1 MKIESLRRLRGPN
14 VYLSR
19 PAVVARLDLGALAG
33 VETCDITGFPER
45 LLRALPGLTEHHCA
59 AGAPGGFVSRLR
71 GGTYFGHVT
80 EHVCLELSQLIG
92 RDVSFGRTVSTDEP
106 SVYQLILECPV
117 DEPSDSSVPR
127 DLLTMAVELVTEIVA
142 GRSFSGVALASAAS
156 GIPQM
161 QHGSA
166 ADRLAELA
174 AIASLAEREATGPS
188 TRAIIAA
195 ARRRGIPVERCGDL
209 SLIRLGWGN
218 RRRLAWAA
226 MSDRTSGVGIDIA
239 GDKEITRRLLADAG
253 VPIPAG
259 GQACTAAAAARLFAE
274 LGGPVVVKPRQGRQG
289 DRVTLNVMTGAETT
303 YAFSAAGE
311 DVIIERQLAGRDYR
325 VLVVAGEVVAAAE
338 RIAAHVV
345 GDGRSTVTELV
356 DRTNTDPRRG
366 AGHSRVLTRITVDD
380 AVLRVL
386 ERQGHTLA
394 YVPSAGQKV
403 WLRETT
409 NLSTGGT
416 SHDVTDR
423 VHPDVT
429 RLCLRVA
436 ALVGLDICGID
447 LRLADIADPLA
458 PVRAGDEVS
467 GGVIEVNAVPGLRM
481 HLAPVRGRAHDVGDA
496 IVRAMFPAGSDGRIP
511 AVAVTGTNGKTTV
524 ARMTAHLLGDS
535 GKRIGLTT
543 TDGVSIDG
551 REIFRADATGP
562 LSAQMVLGDP
572 GVQVAVLET
581 ARGGLLK
588 RGLGYDWSDVGV
600 LTNITADHLG
610 QDGLATI
617 EDLAHVKALVAERVR
632 DGGTLVLNADDPWVR
647 SLVDRPRVRADRK
660 RIVWFGLDPR
670 QPVVVEHLAKGATA
684 FLLQDGWLV
693 QATGARRTPLVR
705 LADLPGAY
713 GGAALH
719 AAANALAA
727 AAAARALG
735 AGQESVTRRLADF
748 DPAVA
753 NPGRATLLRLGDVA
767 VFVDY
772 AHNPAAL
779 AATLR
784 TLHEL
789 WGAERCVA
797 AVTLPGDRR
806 DDLLAA
812 CAQIVA
818 DGVGRAVLYDDE
830 DPRGREPG
838 EVSALVEREMRARRP
853 KLLSM
858 RADSYREAI
867 TSALSLA
874 RPGEVVLVLYER
886 LAPVLRLLSELGA
899 ARAGSAPLPT
909 TPAPGALRSPAREL
923 VRGVLQ
929 G

>member
-19 PAVVARLDLGALAG
+19 PAIVARVRLEDLTGKETLD
-33 VETCDITGFPER
+33 VTGFAER
-45 LLRALPGLTEHHCA
+45 LLRVLPGLTEHHCA

-92 RDVSFGRTVSTDEP
+92 RDVSFGRTVSTGQDGC
-106 SVYQLILECPV
+106 YQLIIECPV
-117 DEPSDSSVPR
+117 DEPVDSAVPER
-127 DLLTMAVELVTEIVA
+127 LLNAAVDLVTSVVA
-142 GRSFSGVALASAAS
+142 GAGT
-156 GIPQM
+156 I
-161 QHGSA
+161 
-166 ADRLAELA
+166 DRLAELA
-174 AIASLAEREATGPS
+174 AVAEREATGPS

-209 SLIRLGWGN
+209 SLVRLGWGN

-239 GDKEITRRLLADAG
+239 GDKEITRRLLGDAG
-253 VPIPAG
+253 VPIPIG
-259 GQACTAAAAARLFAE
+259 AAVRNAIDAAHLFAS

-289 DRVTLNVMTGAETT
+289 DRVTLSVTTGTELA
-303 YAFSAAGE
+303 YAFAAAGQ
-311 DVIIERQLAGRDYR
+311 DAIIERQLAGRDYR
-325 VLVVAGEVVAAAE
+325 VLVVDGEVVAAAE

-345 GDGRSTVTELV
+345 GDGHSTVAELV
-356 DRTNTDPRRG
+356 DRANSDPRRG

-380 AVLRVL
+380 ASMRVL
-386 ERQGHTLA
+386 ERQGVLLST
-394 YVPSAGQKV
+394 VPAAGREV

-423 VHPDVT
+423 VHPDVA

-436 ALVGLDICGID
+436 ALVGLDIAGID
-447 LRLADIADPLA
+447 LRLADIAEPLPA
-458 PVRAGDEVS
+458 VADGREVA

-481 HLAPVRGRAHDVGDA
+481 HLAPMRGRSRDVGDA
-496 IVRAMFPAGSDGRIP
+496 IVRSMFPAGSDGRIP
-511 AVAVTGTNGKTTV
+511 TAAVTGTNGKTTV
-524 ARMTAHLLGDS
+524 ARLTAHLLGDT
-535 GKRIGLTT
+535 GMRVGLTT
-543 TDGVSIDG
+543 TDGVSVAG
-551 REIFRADATGP
+551 RTIFEADATGP

-572 GVQVAVLET
+572 QVQAAVLET

-600 LTNITADHLG
+600 ITNITADHLG
-610 QDGLATI
+610 QDGLETI

-660 RIVWFGLDPR
+660 RLVWFGLDPR

-684 FLLQDGWLV
+684 YLEQDGWLV
-693 QATGARRTPLVR
+693 QATGARRTPLLRV
-705 LADLPGAY
+705 ADLPGAF
-713 GGAALH
+713 GGAAPH

-727 AAAARALG
+727 VAAARALG
-735 AGQESVTRRLADF
+735 AGQESVARRLADF
-748 DPAVA
+748 DPPVA
-753 NPGRATLLRLGDVA
+753 NPGRATLLRLGDVS

-784 TLHEL
+784 TLHRL

-812 CAQIVA
+812 CAQVVA

-853 KLLSM
+853 KLLSL
-858 RADSYREAI
+858 RVDGYREAV
-867 TSALSLA
+867 SEALRLA
-874 RPGEVVLVLYER
+874 GPGDVVLVLYEQLMPILEL
-886 LAPVLRLLSELGA
+886 LADLGA
-899 ARAGSAPLPT
+899 VGGGDKPVPAGMTLPT
-909 TPAPGALRSPAREL
+909 TPAPGAVASPARDL
-923 VRGVLQ
+923 MRGVLL

>member
-19 PAVVARLDLGALAG
+19 PAVVAAVRLGDLTGR
-33 VETCDITGFPER
+33 ETSDVPGFAER

-92 RDVSFGRTVSTDEP
+92 RDVSFGRTVSTGEP
-106 SVYQLILECPV
+106 GLYHLIIECPV
-117 DEPSDSSVPR
+117 DEPASSSVPEG
-127 DLLTMAVELVTEIVA
+127 LLVAAMKLVTEVVSDIYEMPDIA
-142 GRSFSGVALASAAS
+142 
-156 GIPQM
+156 M
-161 QHGSA
+161 
-166 ADRLAELA
+166 LAET
-174 AIASLAEREATGPS
+174 AEREAAGPS

-195 ARRRGIPVERCGDL
+195 ARRRGIPVERCADL
-209 SLIRLGWGN
+209 SLVRLGWGT

-226 MSDRTSGVGIDIA
+226 MSDRTSAVGVDVA
-239 GDKEITRRLLADAG
+239 GDKEITRRLLSDAG

-259 GQACTAAAAARLFAE
+259 GAARTAAEAARLFAE
-274 LGGPVVVKPRQGRQG
+274 LGGPVVIKPRQGRQG
-289 DRVTLNVMTGAETT
+289 DRVTLSIMTGAETA
-303 YAFSAAGE
+303 YAFTAAGQ
-311 DVIIERQLAGRDYR
+311 DVIVERQLSGRDYR

-345 GDGRSTVTELV
+345 GDGRSTVAELV

-380 AVLRVL
+380 ASMRVL
-386 ERQGHTLA
+386 ERQGVSLGD
-394 YVPSAGQKV
+394 VPAAGEQV

-423 VHPDVT
+423 VHADVA

-436 ALVGLDICGID
+436 ALVGLDIAGID
-447 LRLADIADPLA
+447 LRLPDIAEPLP
-458 PVRAGDEVS
+458 PVVDGEEVT

-481 HLAPVRGRAHDVGDA
+481 HLAPVRGRSRDVGDA

-511 AVAVTGTNGKTTV
+511 TVSITGTNGKTTV
-524 ARMTAHLLGDS
+524 ARLTAHLLADAGL
-535 GKRIGLTT
+535 RIGLTT
-543 TDGVSIDG
+543 TDGVGVDG
-551 REIFRADATGP
+551 RTIYQADATGP

-572 GVQVAVLET
+572 GVQAAVLET
-581 ARGGLLK
+581 ARGGLLR

-600 LTNITADHLG
+600 ITNITADHLG
-610 QDGLATI
+610 QDGLDTV

-647 SLVDRPRVRADRK
+647 TLVDRPRVRADRK
-660 RIVWFGLDPR
+660 RLVWFGLDPR

-684 FLLQDGWLV
+684 YLLQDGWLV
-693 QATGARRTPLVR
+693 QATGARRTPLLR
-705 LADLPGAY
+705 MAELPGGF
-713 GGAALH
+713 GGAAPH

-727 AAAARALG
+727 VAAARALG
-735 AGQESVTRRLADF
+735 AGQESVASRLADF
-748 DPAVA
+748 DPATA
-753 NPGRATLLRLGDVA
+753 NPGRATLLRLGDIS

-784 TLHEL
+784 TLHGI
-789 WGAERCVA
+789 WGVERCVA

-830 DPRGREPG
+830 DPRGRAPG

-853 KLLSM
+853 KLLAL
-858 RADSYREAI
+858 RADGYREAI
-867 TSALSLA
+867 TEALRLA
-874 RPGEVVLVLYER
+874 GPGDVVLVIYET
-886 LAPVLRLLSELGA
+886 LAPVLALLAELGA
-899 ARAGSAPLPT
+899 VRGSDLPVAAL
-909 TPAPGALRSPAREL
+909 PKAPGAMPSPARDL
-923 VRGVLQ
+923 ARGVLL